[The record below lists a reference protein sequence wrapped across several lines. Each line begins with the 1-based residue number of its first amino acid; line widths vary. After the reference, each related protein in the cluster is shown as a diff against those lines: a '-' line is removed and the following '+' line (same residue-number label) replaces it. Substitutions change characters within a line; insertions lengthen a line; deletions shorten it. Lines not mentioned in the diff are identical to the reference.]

1 MEAAGHTIAID
12 ELLQLQ
18 KERDDR
24 DEMRE
29 IAPLR
34 PAADAILVDTT
45 HRSPEQVIDFLVD
58 TVLARRT
65 AAGAR

>member
-1 MEAAGHTIAID
+1 MEAAGHSMAID

-18 KERDDR
+18 KERDER

-34 PAADAILVDTT
+34 PADDAILVDTT
-45 HRSPEQVIDFLVD
+45 HRSPEQVIDFLVN
-58 TVLARRT
+58 TVLSRRA
-65 AAGAR
+65 AAGSK